1 MSSKQF
7 GGKLNFSTIKNF
19 LPYGGILWLYNKGPI
34 DISVW
39 RYIFQIIQMLQVEP
53 KKIHDIV
60 QLRNSDGKYDIYR
73 IAHLPVD
80 IKIQHGLL

>member
-1 MSSKQF
+1 M
-7 GGKLNFSTIKNF
+7 L
-19 LPYGGILWLYNKGPI
+19 
-34 DISVW
+34 
-39 RYIFQIIQMLQVEP
+39 FQVIQILQVEP

-60 QLRNSDGKYDIYR
+60 QHRNSDGKYDIYR